1 MDDRIKL
8 KQDYCVELLK
18 VIDNGFKSYGLYFRW
33 KSSLIDTEIPAYI
46 PGVRSDFEFC
56 AMAINDEIISEMAN
70 GDEEAFKN
78 FIRDIVNNFLGSHS
92 DKLKLEI
99 KDGLGDVSVQLDP
112 YKDNDGKKGVAMFV
126 EFWLKEID
134 K

>member
-8 KQDYCVELLK
+8 RQDYCVELLK
-18 VIDNGFKSYGLYFRW
+18 TIDNSFKSYGLYFRW

-78 FIRDIVNNFLGSHS
+78 FIRDIVNNFLRSHS
-92 DKLKLEI
+92 DKLKLELE
-99 KDGLGDVSVQLDP
+99 KGLSGVSVEIDG
-112 YKDNDGKKGVAMFV
+112 YVDVEDNDREAMYV

-134 K
+134 Q